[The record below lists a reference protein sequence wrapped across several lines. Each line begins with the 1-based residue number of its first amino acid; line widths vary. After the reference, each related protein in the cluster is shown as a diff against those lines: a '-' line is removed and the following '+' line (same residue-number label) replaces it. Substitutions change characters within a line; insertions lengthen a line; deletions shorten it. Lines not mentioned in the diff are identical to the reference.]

1 MLRPTLGGM
10 QRLDGPARLIHKV
23 LAVIIRQVLRADD
36 AVKIRFEQF
45 LDEVDLFERVE
56 RAWLDD
62 VEHGNQL
69 RGTRRD
75 GQQKV
80 HSALMKVRSN
90 SRSRRRPAR

>member
-1 MLRPTLGGM
+1 MQQLTLGGM

-36 AVKIRFEQF
+36 AVKIRFEQ
-45 LDEVDLFERVE
+45 LLNEIDLFERVE

-62 VEHGNQL
+62 VEYGNQL

-80 HSALMKVRSN
+80 HSALMN
-90 SRSRRRPAR
+90 SRSRKRPAR